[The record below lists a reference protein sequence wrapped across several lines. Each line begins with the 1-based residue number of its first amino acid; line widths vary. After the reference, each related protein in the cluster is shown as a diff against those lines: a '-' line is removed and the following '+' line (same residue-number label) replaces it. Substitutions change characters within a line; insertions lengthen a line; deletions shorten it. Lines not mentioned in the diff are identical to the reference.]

1 MEAVKIK
8 YVGHA
13 CFKLTYHGTEIVLDP
28 YEDGFVEEFAPV
40 REDAHYVFCSHDHYD
55 HNHVAA
61 VSLHPVTA
69 GTPFTVDQLEIP
81 HDDAGGSKRGM
92 NTIRIFTFGDIKIA
106 HMGDAG
112 RVLTQEEA
120 ARLAGLDCILIP
132 VGGFYTIDAKEAKFI
147 IEQTNPRVVVPM
159 HYRSSDRGVA
169 DISTLEPFVA
179 MMDNVNYGDSE
190 VELSKDTPAQVLV
203 LKQAALRA

>member
-1 MEAVKIK
+1 
-8 YVGHA
+8 
-13 CFKLTYHGTEIVLDP
+13 
-28 YEDGFVEEFAPV
+28 
-40 REDAHYVFCSHDHYD
+40 
-55 HNHVAA
+55 
-61 VSLHPVTA
+61 
-69 GTPFTVDQLEIP
+69 
-81 HDDAGGSKRGM
+81 M

-120 ARLAGLDCILIP
+120 ARLTGLDCMLIP

-203 LKQAALRA
+203 LKQAALRS